1 MSEKEIEPFQ
11 NAIQILSYTLKEA
24 LDNLPY
30 GIKKQV
36 HEVRLRLDKPL
47 TLCTASGT
55 LFLSAKGIPLYSDS
69 EQALMVCKKDIADS
83 FLNVCGS
90 SVYAH
95 QNEIINGFIT
105 IRGGHRVGLCGTAV
119 LSEGKIT
126 SIKDISSLNLRI
138 ARQIFGISQALI
150 EKISPINGGL
160 LVAGMPQSG
169 KTTLLRDIALRLSTG
184 MDGRRMKTCVI
195 DERGELSGTFSGIA
209 CNNLGLAD
217 ILNGYPKGDGIMHA
231 IRALSPEVII
241 TDEVGTTAD
250 VAAIEQGFNAG
261 AYVMASIHA
270 GSYNELMRR
279 RQTRDLLAT
288 GAFSKLAV
296 LKSRASPGEIDKII
310 SL

>member
-1 MSEKEIEPFQ
+1 MAEKELEPFQ

-24 LDNLPY
+24 LDNLPC

-55 LFLSAKGIPLYSDS
+55 LFLSAKGTPLYSDS
-69 EQALMVCKKDIADS
+69 EQALTVCKKDIADS

-95 QNEIINGFIT
+95 QNEIVNGFVT

-119 LSEGKIT
+119 LNDGKIT
-126 SIKDISSLNLRI
+126 SVKDISSLNLRI
-138 ARQIFGISQALI
+138 ARQIFGISQSLI
-150 EKISPINGGL
+150 EKISPISGGL

-169 KTTLLRDIALRLSTG
+169 KTTLLRDMALRLSTG
-184 MDGRRMKTCVI
+184 MDGRRLKTCVI
-195 DERGELSGTFSGIA
+195 DERGELSGTFSGVA

-217 ILNGYPKGDGIMHA
+217 ILNGYPKGEGIMHA

-241 TDEVGTTAD
+241 TDEVGTTSD